1 MSHHVWLRAAV
12 VRGELDGSLLL
23 GLQHPGT
30 VAGHVLHG
38 QLVGAGEGCEVDVP
52 GVMYPGAQLD
62 MAGLGLS
69 RVPGAKW
76 DKSLW
81 GRFKKFMLGML
92 VDFSLKWVDGAS
104 LV

>member
-1 MSHHVWLRAAV
+1 MSHHVGLRAAV

-23 GLQHPGT
+23 GLQHPGA

-38 QLVGAGEGCEVDVP
+38 QLVGAGEGREVDVP

-62 MAGLGLS
+62 MARLSLS
-69 RVPGAKW
+69 RVPGARG

-81 GRFKKFMLGML
+81 EGFKNSCSVCSWIFPSSGWMGHR
-92 VDFSLKWVDGAS
+92 
-104 LV
+104 